1 MKKFTPEE
9 LEELR
14 RADAEI
20 DEEFVQTQEEI
31 EASRQ
36 RDKQAKFDALD
47 NKGRKIAARQAA
59 YREANREKI
68 AAQQAAYYEANREKI
83 AAQQAAYR
91 EANREKYNAYMREYM
106 RKRREKNAIP
116 AMS

>member
-1 MKKFTPEE
+1 MRKFTPEE

-47 NKGRKIAARQAA
+47 NKGRKIAAQQAA
-59 YREANREKI
+59 YR
-68 AAQQAAYYEANREKI
+68 EANREKI